1 MSSRFLLALLALLAS
16 LGFAS
21 RPASAQE
28 VDRATR
34 GVDRE
39 RLPAGKPAPDPAPVV
54 SSTLRAP
61 SVVEDD
67 LDPSL
72 FPERIEQ
79 QAEPQE
85 PESLLEVEHGGK
97 LWTVGGYDTN
107 VFRSERGTK
116 GDGFGQAHGEAELL
130 LKLPNGGELFL
141 EVAGESL
148 VYSKQ
153 NRANEHYVSTFFEYF
168 QVATDWLELG
178 VQNAFEFSRLNLL
191 DDVGDLLPRGRFGSI
206 DEEPRAFV
214 ILRPGDPEGLDEGVF
229 HMRDLSFELG
239 TSYRYKDYEENRGVD
254 SLDYQELRFD
264 LSIRYR
270 VARSPRSRLKL
281 KYRFRRRDYRQFR
294 ARERD
299 GLIGTFAP
307 TLDLERHQLNLR
319 WTQQIQLEQ
328 FWGRVVVDLGLT
340 YNRDTYRND
349 RSYREASFSL
359 GLEWW
364 PVKDATRVDVAA
376 RGIGRDFLVR
386 RPSQDGG
393 RLRHRLLRF
402 QLGVWQRLWNLEQ
415 GWSLEAGTRP
425 GETLMLAVFGTATAT
440 LWRSRD
446 FREDYDRLVVSAGL
460 ELSW

>member
-1 MSSRFLLALLALLAS
+1 MSLALRNYLS
-16 LGFAS
+16 
-21 RPASAQE
+21 SAQE

-39 RLPAGKPAPDPAPVV
+39 RVPAGKPAPNPPAPVV

-61 SVVEDD
+61 SVIEDD

-72 FPERIEQ
+72 FPERIETSL
-79 QAEPQE
+79 ERDE
-85 PESLLEVEHGGK
+85 PESSLEVEHGGK

-107 VFRSERGTK
+107 VFRSDRGAE

-148 VYSKQ
+148 VYLDQ
-153 NRANEHYVSTFFEYF
+153 HRANEHYVSTFFEYF

-191 DDVGDLLPRGRFGSI
+191 DDVGDLLPRGRFGSF

-214 ILRPGDPEGLDEGVF
+214 ILRPGDPEALDEGVF
-229 HMRDLSFELG
+229 RLRDLSFELG
-239 TSYRYKDYEENRGVD
+239 ASYRFKDYEENNSVD
-254 SLDYQELRFD
+254 SLDYEELRLD
-264 LSIRYR
+264 LSLRYR
-270 VARSPRSRLKL
+270 ISRSPRSRLKL
-281 KYRFRRRDYRQFR
+281 KYRFRRRDYREFR

-299 GLIGTFAP
+299 GLIGAFAP

-319 WTQQIQLEQ
+319 WTQQIQLGY
-328 FWGRVVVDLGLT
+328 FRGRVVVDLGLT

-349 RSYREASFSL
+349 RSYRETSFSL

-364 PVKDATRVDVAA
+364 PIRDATRVDLAA

-393 RLRHRLLRF
+393 RLRHRLLRL
-402 QLGVWQRLWNLEQ
+402 QLGLWQRLWNLEK
-415 GWSLEAGTRP
+415 GWGLDSGTRP
-425 GETLMLAVFGTATAT
+425 GDTLMLAVFGTLTAT
-440 LWRSRD
+440 FWRSRD
-446 FREDYDRLVVSAGL
+446 FQEDYDRLVVSAGL